1 MGYDTRWKDSVSA
14 MSMDKRRIV
23 LVDDH
28 EIVRTGLKQ
37 LLALEPDLEVSGE
50 AATSAEV
57 LALLRQIS
65 CDLLLLDVALPDRN
79 GVDTLKLVRGAYPDL
94 PVLVISTY
102 PEEQYAINL
111 LRAGANGYIRKDA
124 PGPDIIHAI
133 RVVLQKGRYMS
144 QTVSE
149 MLVNRLDSGAE
160 RPLHQDLSE
169 REFQVLCA
177 IASGKTV
184 SAIAEQLFIS
194 VKTVSTY
201 RSRILEK
208 LKMHNNAELTH
219 YAIKNGLI

>member
-1 MGYDTRWKDSVSA
+1 MEKH
-14 MSMDKRRIV
+14 RIV

-37 LLALEPDLEVSGE
+37 LLALEADLEVTGE
-50 AATSAEV
+50 AATSADA
-57 LALLRQIS
+57 LALLRQVA
-65 CDLLLLDVALPDRN
+65 CDLLLLDVSLPDRS
-79 GVDTLKLVRGAYPDL
+79 GVDTLKLVRNAYPDL
-94 PVLVISTY
+94 PVLVVSTY

-124 PGPDIIHAI
+124 AGSDIVHAI
-133 RVVLQKGRYMS
+133 RIVLQRGRYMS
-144 QTVSE
+144 QAVSE
-149 MLVNRLDSGAE
+149 MLVNRLDADGD

-169 REFQVLCA
+169 REFQVLCS

-184 SAIAEQLFIS
+184 SAIAEHLFIS

-208 LKMHNNAELTH
+208 LKMRNNAELTH
-219 YAIKNGLI
+219 YAVKNGLI

>member
-1 MGYDTRWKDSVSA
+1 MGYD
-14 MSMDKRRIV
+14 MPENMDKRRIV

-50 AATSAEV
+50 AGTSADV
-57 LALLRQIS
+57 LTLLRQTA

-79 GVDTLKLVRGAYPDL
+79 GVDTLKLVRGAYPEL
-94 PVLVISTY
+94 PVLVVSTY

-124 PGPDIIHAI
+124 AGPDIIHAI
-133 RVVLQKGRYMS
+133 RTVLEKGRYMS

-184 SAIAEQLFIS
+184 SVIADQLFIS

>member
-1 MGYDTRWKDSVSA
+1 MQKH
-14 MSMDKRRIV
+14 RIV
-23 LVDDH
+23 LLDDH

-37 LLALEPDLEVSGE
+37 LLALEADLEVTGE
-50 AATSAEV
+50 AATSADA
-57 LALLRQIS
+57 LALLRQVA
-65 CDLLLLDVALPDRN
+65 CDLLLLDVSLPDRS
-79 GVDTLKLVRGAYPDL
+79 GVDTLKLVRSTYPDL
-94 PVLVISTY
+94 PVLVLSTY

-124 PGPDIIHAI
+124 AGSDIVHAI
-133 RVVLQKGRYMS
+133 RIVLQKGRYMS
-144 QTVSE
+144 QAVSE
-149 MLVNRLDSGAE
+149 MLVNRLDADGD

-184 SAIAEQLFIS
+184 SAIADQLFIS

-219 YAIKNGLI
+219 YAVKNGLI

>member
-1 MGYDTRWKDSVSA
+1 MGYDTRWKDPVSA

-50 AATSAEV
+50 AATSADV

>member
-1 MGYDTRWKDSVSA
+1 MEKH
-14 MSMDKRRIV
+14 RIV

-37 LLALEPDLEVSGE
+37 LLALEADLEVTGE
-50 AATSAEV
+50 AATSADA
-57 LALLRQIS
+57 LALLRQVA
-65 CDLLLLDVALPDRN
+65 CDLLLLDVSLPDRS
-79 GVDTLKLVRGAYPDL
+79 GVDTLKLVRNAYPDL
-94 PVLVISTY
+94 PVLVVSTY

-124 PGPDIIHAI
+124 AGSDIVHAI
-133 RVVLQKGRYMS
+133 RIVLQKGRYLS
-144 QTVSE
+144 QAVSE
-149 MLVNRLDSGAE
+149 LLVNRLDADGD

-169 REFQVLCA
+169 REFQVLCS

-184 SAIAEQLFIS
+184 SAIAEHLFIS

-208 LKMHNNAELTH
+208 LKMRNNAELTH
-219 YAIKNGLI
+219 YAVKNGLI

>member
-37 LLALEPDLEVSGE
+37 LLALEPDLEVCGE
-50 AATSAEV
+50 AATSADV

-94 PVLVISTY
+94 PVLVVSTY

>member
-1 MGYDTRWKDSVSA
+1 MEKH
-14 MSMDKRRIV
+14 RIV

-37 LLALEPDLEVSGE
+37 LLALEADLEVTGE
-50 AATSAEV
+50 AATSADA
-57 LALLRQIS
+57 LALLRQVA
-65 CDLLLLDVALPDRN
+65 CDLLLLDVSLPDRS
-79 GVDTLKLVRGAYPDL
+79 GVDTLKLVRNAYPDL
-94 PVLVISTY
+94 PVLVVSTY

-124 PGPDIIHAI
+124 AGSDIVHAI
-133 RVVLQKGRYMS
+133 RIVLQKGRYLS
-144 QTVSE
+144 QAVSE
-149 MLVNRLDSGAE
+149 MLVNRLDADGD

-169 REFQVLCA
+169 REFQVLCS

-184 SAIAEQLFIS
+184 SAIAEHLFIS

-208 LKMHNNAELTH
+208 LKMRNNAELTH
-219 YAIKNGLI
+219 YAVKNGLI